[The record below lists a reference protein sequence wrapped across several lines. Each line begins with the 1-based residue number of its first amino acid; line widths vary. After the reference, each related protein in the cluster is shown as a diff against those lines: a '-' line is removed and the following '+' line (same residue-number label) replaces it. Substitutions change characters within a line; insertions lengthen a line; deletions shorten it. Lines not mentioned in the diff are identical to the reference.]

1 MKQINRD
8 ENLSYIK
15 KHPEGCDWL
24 FGAGEENRTLTVSLE
39 GWSSTIKLHPHFIYG
54 LATSYSRTCV
64 LPSALRS
71 LTSVFGMGTGV
82 PSLPLSLDLLSD
94 HPHFIYGLATS
105 YSRTCVLPSALR
117 SLTSV
122 FGMGT
127 GVPSLPLSLD
137 LLSDF
142 INLTKINLTKLDIF
156 CFWIGFLAFPF

>member
-15 KHPEGCDWL
+15 KTSRRMLIGY
-24 FGAGEENRTLTVSLE
+24 LE
-39 GWSSTIKLHPHFIYG
+39 RVKRIELSQSAWK
-54 LATSYSRTCV
+54 AEV
-64 LPSALRS
+64 LPLNYTRIF
-71 LTSVFGMGTGV
+71 L
-82 PSLPLSLDLLSD
+82 
-94 HPHFIYGLATS
+94 GLATS

-142 INLTKINLTKLDIF
+142 INLTKLDIF
-156 CFWIGFLAFPF
+156 CLLLLVRQLSHHSGKVQ